1 MQQPLEQ
8 ALDQAESI
16 IESAQRRPPK
26 QNSSSDGEK
35 SLHQKLY
42 DIYVEECE
50 KESPAMQGLKSNV
63 NLLEKLVK
71 RESLPCL
78 IVNLYPG
85 KEGYSLMLKEKNGSC
100 SESIHLPYEEAELLE
115 YFDAEELPPILV
127 SLLDKSK
134 IDIFHSGCVIT
145 EIRDYRQV
153 SDVAPP
159 GYHSRHILLRPTMQT
174 LACDVQSIASNSK
187 AWSQEDK
194 LLLESQLLLA
204 TAEPLCLDPSVAVAC
219 TENRLLY
226 NKQKMNTRPMKGN
239 LKRYSASSLNRQ
251 QELSGCSPPPE
262 LSMVSSCKR
271 SKGSREVPQ
280 YDLKVSEGSYVD
292 TWKQRPCDL
301 AVPSE
306 VDVEKYAKGK
316 KPVTYSVP
324 AVLPAQEVKDGSGS
338 GCDAGTQSQTGE
350 PIFVQSPS
358 NPVSAQRSCTEA
370 RCERPLS
377 PPQSSTDDHS
387 QSTGPESK
395 PDPGSLVGP
404 SEELVQRDTVCPD
417 TVSTGSS
424 GSASL
429 SLLSQGAETFQSDAL
444 LIPSSILEMGS
455 DYSDLIL
462 PSSSEDSSSW
472 NTFTPEQTRS
482 FFSFLS
488 PDPASQPPAPPQT
501 SSVEVNSV
509 HVAPTAALSTS
520 SQTSQAMTSD
530 DSSSQATPDP
540 PTVKPA
546 QRPQAPRGAANSA
559 GPSIIHVVS
568 APQAAPSSVSD
579 SNSVPGSV
587 SVATAPAG
595 LTAASTRFPC
605 FEDPAGAQRPAA
617 AAAAAAAAAVSTDSG
632 PAASSETRCCP
643 AAGIPGVRSA
653 VFHWWAASRGH

>member
-8 ALDQAESI
+8 AVDQAESI
-16 IESAQRRPPK
+16 IESAQQRPPK
-26 QNSSSDGEK
+26 RNCSSDGEK

-50 KESPAMQGLKSNV
+50 KESSIMQGLKSNV

-100 SESIHLPYEEAELLE
+100 SESIHLPYDEAELLE

-127 SLLDKSK
+127 TLLDKSE
-134 IDIFHSGCVIT
+134 IDIFHSGCVIA
-145 EIRDYRQV
+145 EIRDYRQA

-159 GYHSRHILLRPTMQT
+159 GYQSRHILLRPTMQT

-271 SKGSREVPQ
+271 SKGCREVPR
-280 YDLKVSEGSYVD
+280 YDLKISGGSYVD
-292 TWKQRPCDL
+292 MWKQRPCDL

-306 VDVEKYAKGK
+306 IDVEKYAKGK
-316 KPVTYSVP
+316 TPVRDSHPV
-324 AVLPAQEVKDGSGS
+324 AWSAQEVKDDSGF
-338 GCDAGTQSQTGE
+338 GCKAGRQSQTAE
-350 PIFVQSPS
+350 PIFMQSQS
-358 NPVSAQRSCTEA
+358 NPPVSEQRSCTEA

-377 PPQSSTDDHS
+377 PPQSSMDDHS
-387 QSTGPESK
+387 PSIKSK
-395 PDPGSLVGP
+395 PDPGSMVG
-404 SEELVQRDTVCPD
+404 SSKELVQMDIICPD
-417 TVSTGSS
+417 TVSTSSS

-429 SLLSQGAETFQSDAL
+429 CLLSQEEETFQSESL
-444 LIPSSILEMGS
+444 LIPSSILEKGS
-455 DYSDLIL
+455 DYSDLSITL
-462 PSSSEDSSSW
+462 PPSSDSSSW

-488 PDPASQPPAPPQT
+488 PDPASQPPTPSQT
-501 SSVEVNSV
+501 PSVEVNSV
-509 HVAPTAALSTS
+509 QVTPTAALSTS
-520 SQTSQAMTSD
+520 SQTGPALASD
-530 DSSSQATPDP
+530 DSSQPTPDP
-540 PTVKPA
+540 STVKPS
-546 QRPQAPRGAANSA
+546 QRPQVTRGAADPA
-559 GPSIIHVVS
+559 GPSSIHVVS
-568 APQAAPSSVSD
+568 PPRAAPSLCFWSQ
-579 SNSVPGSV
+579 
-587 SVATAPAG
+587 ACAFI
-595 LTAASTRFPC
+595 AASARFPC
-605 FEDPAGAQRPAA
+605 FEDPAGAAGEATAR
-617 AAAAAAAAAVSTDSG
+617 STDSSSATS
-632 PAASSETRCCP
+632 PASRCFP
-643 AAGIPGVRSA
+643 ATHVTVVHSA
-653 VFHWWAASRGH
+653 MLHQWPASRGH